1 MALPTEKGQV
11 VNDEFEHRH
20 MREHLSR
27 IDTSLEKMDSSIE
40 KMAESVNKF
49 ALNVAQSEILHKQYE
64 MANRDI
70 RVEMMAI
77 AARVTLVE
85 KYQTRCEERS
95 KPMSW
100 FADKAGTVIVTGV
113 ITSAMALFL
122 IK

>member
-1 MALPTEKGQV
+1 VAVPANKGSKV
-11 VNDEFEHRH
+11 SDESEHMH

-27 IDTSLEKMDSSIE
+27 IDTSLERMDNSIE
-40 KMAESVNKF
+40 KMADSVNKF
-49 ALNVAQSEILHKQYE
+49 ALNVAQSEILHKQSE
-64 MANRDI
+64 IANRDI

-95 KPMSW
+95 KPMTW

>member
-1 MALPTEKGQV
+1 VVLPPTEGSKV
-11 VNDEFEHRH
+11 SDESEHIY

-49 ALNVAQSEILHKQYE
+49 ALNVAQSEILHKQSE

-70 RVEMMAI
+70 RVEMTAI

-95 KPMSW
+95 KPMTW

-113 ITSAMALFL
+113 ITSAMALIL